1 MKLAR
6 AIHFDESD
14 QFVFASPA
22 RTGEW
27 CISGGFEFSDWT
39 EGDLVG
45 KARQAFANGWLGLET
60 FGRVTFVAVTQ
71 AEPSEIEAL
80 ELALAQHFVTYYGAP
95 SVEAARPVAR
105 EEIFHMGDLCE
116 DHDPNTLLTVSRELT
131 EAGVNE
137 AFRVIEADQADLS
150 QFAVHGDA
158 EPLHGHDHGHDHD
171 HDHDHGDGPGHV
183 HGPGC
188 KH

>member
-14 QFVFASPA
+14 TRIFHNPA

-27 CISGGFEFSDWT
+27 AISGGFEFSNWG

-71 AEPSEIEAL
+71 VEATEAEAL
-80 ELALAQHFVTYYGAP
+80 VHGLARHFVDIYGAP
-95 SVEAARPVAR
+95 SVEAALGTAR
-105 EEIFHMGDLCE
+105 EEIAHMADLCE
-116 DHDPNTLLTVSRELT
+116 DHDPNTLLTVARELT
-131 EAGVNE
+131 EAGVRE
-137 AFRVIEADQADLS
+137 QYRAIEAGAADIS
-150 QFAVHGDA
+150 QIAIHGSLD
-158 EPLHGHDHGHDHD
+158 EG
-171 HDHDHGDGPGHV
+171 
-183 HGPGC
+183 
-188 KH
+188 